1 MKNFYDLLTWRDATK
16 NSFPERLFFYP
27 PDEFSGD
34 LKIYISFEER
44 EAHLT
49 QRSVHVGF
57 ADNAVP
63 TQILENL
70 LKLVAELWK
79 HAVVSAASFK
89 EWRSPDTH
97 GSLETAAPWHHALFL
112 WRMRCWR
119 YRSCW
124 ALLNPKR
131 PVRFDLLSLGFRA
144 DKYAA

>member
-63 TQILENL
+63 TQILENF

-79 HAVVSAASFK
+79 HAVVSAAPFN
-89 EWRSPDTH
+89 EWRSPDAH
-97 GSLETAAPWHHALFL
+97 GSLETAAPWHRAFISLAF
-112 WRMRCWR
+112 
-119 YRSCW
+119 
-124 ALLNPKR
+124 ALLAVPLVLGSPQCQTSSALR
-131 PVRFDLLSLGFRA
+131 PSFLGISR
-144 DKYAA
+144 

>member
-1 MKNFYDLLTWRDATK
+1 MKNFYDLLTWRDAAK

-63 TQILENL
+63 TQILENF

-79 HAVVSAASFK
+79 HAVVSAAPFN
-89 EWRSPDTH
+89 EWRSPDCPRQF
-97 GSLETAAPWHHALFL
+97 GNCRSLASRIYFFGVCAAGGTARAG
-112 WRMRCWR
+112 
-119 YRSCW
+119 
-124 ALLNPKR
+124 
-131 PVRFDLLSLGFRA
+131 LSSI
-144 DKYAA
+144 

>member
-63 TQILENL
+63 TQILENF

-79 HAVVSAASFK
+79 HSLYKVDRLLRRRYLIIAAEDAFG
-89 EWRSPDTH
+89 H
-97 GSLETAAPWHHALFL
+97 Q
-112 WRMRCWR
+112 
-119 YRSCW
+119 
-124 ALLNPKR
+124 
-131 PVRFDLLSLGFRA
+131 
-144 DKYAA
+144 